1 MGGSG
6 EVVVAG
12 GKLQN
17 DSFTVDSRVSSKVH
31 KVLRRGSGVMVRL
44 AGQYLV
50 SRFISGWLEVTA
62 PRARSLFKSDS
73 PRWTSP

>member
-1 MGGSG
+1 MVGSR

-17 DSFTVDSRVSSKVH
+17 HSFTVDSRVSSKVH
-31 KVLRRGSGVMVRL
+31 KALRRGSGLMVRL

-50 SRFISGWLEVTA
+50 SRFISG
-62 PRARSLFKSDS
+62 
-73 PRWTSP
+73 